1 METFIALIS
10 VTSFT
15 ALFSVLDRILTYKGF
30 QGVYY
35 IVHAIHNA
43 AIVAA
48 TVPDLYHTITDLHH
62 VDTYPPNYLAIQ
74 LCFALHLYHIAL
86 YSSKF
91 RYDDWLHH
99 ILMVGL
105 ALPIG
110 SLEMSHT
117 FTGLS
122 LFFTTGLPG
131 GIDYALLA
139 LNRNGQIHKNT
150 EKAINTF
157 LNVWIR
163 SPGCS
168 GMAALGIASM
178 CSRPDHFSILGL
190 VPCILNYWNGQYF
203 MKQVVEDYA
212 NLNR

>member
-15 ALFSVLDRILTYKGF
+15 ALFSILDRALTYKGF

-35 IVHAIHNA
+35 IVHAVHNA
-43 AIVAA
+43 FIVVT
-48 TVPDLYHTITDLHH
+48 TVPDLYHTFTDLHH
-62 VDTYPPNYLAIQ
+62 IDIYPPNYLAIQ

-86 YSSKF
+86 YYPKF

-105 ALPIG
+105 GLPIG
-110 SLEMSHT
+110 CIESAHT

-139 LNRNGQIHKNT
+139 LNRNGQIARNT
-150 EKAINTF
+150 EKTINTF

-163 SPGCS
+163 SPGCC
-168 GMAALGIASM
+168 GMAALGIANILSN
-178 CSRPDHFSILGL
+178 PDKTSIIAM

>member
-48 TVPDLYHTITDLHH
+48 TLPDLYHTFTDLHH
-62 VDTYPPNYLAIQ
+62 IDTYPTNYLAIQ
-74 LCFALHLYHIAL
+74 LCFALHFYHIAL
-86 YSSKF
+86 YYPKF

-105 ALPIG
+105 GLPIG
-110 SLEMSHT
+110 CLESAHT
-117 FTGLS
+117 FTGFS

-139 LNRNGQIHKNT
+139 LNRNGLLHKNT
-150 EKAINTF
+150 EKAINTQ
-157 LNVWIR
+157 LSVWLR
-163 SPGCS
+163 SPGCCA
-168 GMAALGIASM
+168 MAGLGIATVLSN
-178 CSRPDHFSILGL
+178 PDKSSIFAL

-203 MKQVVEDYA
+203 MKQIVEDYA